1 MKLVIQR
8 VKWAKVSI
16 DYEVV
21 GKIRQGLMVLFG
33 AMEGDDEKKA
43 DYLAKKLSGLRV
55 FSDENGK
62 MNLSL
67 NDVNGGILS
76 VSQFTLYA
84 DCKKG
89 NRPSFIKSGDPKRA
103 EELYDYF
110 NRRLLENGVAQVEKG
125 VFGADMQV
133 ELLNDGPVTIIM
145 DSEEMMQ

>member
-16 DYEVV
+16 DDEVV

-133 ELLNDGPVTIIM
+133 DLCNDGPFTIIL
-145 DSEEMMQ
+145 E

>member
-1 MKLVIQR
+1 M
-8 VKWAKVSI
+8 
-16 DYEVV
+16 
-21 GKIRQGLMVLFG
+21 
-33 AMEGDDEKKA
+33 
-43 DYLAKKLSGLRV
+43 AKKLSGLRV